1 MPILLCYGI
10 AFWFSIRNVVG
21 LFKPDV
27 ERKKLFWELTVI
39 IGMLFHVFFYQLVQ
53 FIFVKD
59 AHWTVQLYNSQV
71 HQLACTEYRNVYG
84 WILFTGFCGFLLLLR
99 SHPGEMPPLI
109 TVLAMAALY
118 PAMAAC
124 LVFCAQVMPG
134 FGISIDQGEIGF
146 TWMILPLNLVVIA
159 CSLIR
164 EKILEYQKY
173 MELKEPDEQQKW
185 YQRVLSKSKYWPLFA
200 LVFSLPILGIVLGI
214 SILRGQQPDAI
225 IKTWTETADWNL
237 STRVGPPNI
246 IAPSDGHYLCT
257 VAAGG
262 HKRVVKPLRMG
273 ERRGQRVVVNRQL
286 EIANAFEI
294 VLEEKTPRLH
304 KAVRNFYDHYGFPI
318 AKMIRT
324 EGACDV
330 VYVLMKPLEWIF
342 LIVLYLTQPNPED
355 LIAIQYMPGYREFWQ
370 DFKKKKAMN

>member
-1 MPILLCYGI
+1 MPLVGYGI

-27 ERKKLFWELTVI
+27 KRKKLFWLLTVI
-39 IGMLFHVFFYQLVQ
+39 IGELFRCFFDEIIQYIGIVRD
-53 FIFVKD
+53 V
-59 AHWTVQLYNSQV
+59 HWTVQLYNSTV
-71 HQLACTEYRNVYG
+71 HQPACTEYRNVYDM
-84 WILFTGFCGFLLLLR
+84 ILFTGFCGFLLLLR
-99 SHPGEMPPLI
+99 SHPGKMPPLI
-109 TVLAMAALY
+109 TVFAMAAIY

-134 FGISIDQGEIGF
+134 FGIEHGDVGF
-146 TWMILPLNLVVIA
+146 TWMILPLNMVVIA

-164 EKILEYQKY
+164 EKILEYQEY
-173 MELKEPDEQQKW
+173 FELKESDEQQKW

-225 IKTWTETADWNL
+225 IRTWTETADWNL
-237 STRVGPPNI
+237 STRIGPPNI
-246 IAPSDGHYLCT
+246 IAPVDGHYLCT
-257 VAAGG
+257 VAASG
-262 HKRVVKPLRMG
+262 HKRLVKPLRMG
-273 ERRGQRVVVNRQL
+273 ERRGRRVVVNRQL
-286 EIANAFEI
+286 EIANAFEL

-304 KAVRNFYDHYGFPI
+304 KAVRSFYDHCGFPI

-330 VYVLMKPLEWIF
+330 VYILMKPLEWMF

-355 LIAIQYMPGYREFWQ
+355 LIAIQYMPGYREFWR
-370 DFKKKKAMN
+370 DFKKKMN